1 LRQVL
6 DSSSEQTAK
15 KENFLTKLE
24 KLSAQI
30 WEKEL
35 YNRPFLVDLI
45 EGKLPREK
53 FRRYLIQDYH
63 YLGRFAQ
70 AMAMAT
76 ARGPDLFTVKVFG
89 THLKI
94 TLEYEFPRV
103 WKMMTRFGVRKSAFD
118 SSRPLPGTIAY
129 TDFLFD
135 TCSKCSSAEAVA
147 AIYPCNFSYRELGKK
162 IRPALKKYYNIPDNF
177 ISFSLYQRR
186 IFLES
191 ATNTLEVLSRGA
203 ANASATQ
210 EKRILDKFY
219 KATKLEK
226 GFWDQAYND

>member
-6 DSSSEQTAK
+6 DSGSKQTAK
-15 KENFLTKLE
+15 KKNFLTKLE
-24 KLSAQI
+24 KLSAQV
-30 WEKEL
+30 WEKKL

-53 FRRYLIQDYH
+53 FRRYLIQDYY

-103 WKMMTRFGVRKSAFD
+103 WKMMTRFGVRKSTLER
-118 SSRPLPGTIAY
+118 SGPLPGTIAY

-135 TCSKCSSAEAVA
+135 TCSNCSSAEAVA

-226 GFWDQAYND
+226 GFWDQVYND